1 MLNTISKKKEEIEDY
16 SVLIKSLEEYEKATL
31 MEYTD
36 EDETK
41 LIFMDSTNNE
51 IKEKVEKLKEQLNNR
66 YVDLYEWLEEEE
78 IEIEAMLEALVGFDN
93 MVATYEKLT
102 QKSDT
107 IDQDLKNIQFGQ
119 KGFTSFF
126 KNKEKAQAELEA
138 SKKKTEEDI
147 GTLHNIIKLSAF
159 NMECFL
165 EYFKNDKLSDYYKH
179 LKVFSSLQ
187 KQNDQVLNELWDTV
201 TQDKNMVENAP
212 K

>member
-16 SVLIKSLEEYEKATL
+16 SVLIKSLDEYEKATL

-51 IKEKVEKLKEQLNNR
+51 IKEKVEKLKEQLNNP

-119 KGFTSFF
+119 KGFTSF
-126 KNKEKAQAELEA
+126 LRT
-138 SKKKTEEDI
+138 KKRLKRSLRLQRKKQKKISE
-147 GTLHNIIKLSAF
+147 HCII
-159 NMECFL
+159 
-165 EYFKNDKLSDYYKH
+165 
-179 LKVFSSLQ
+179 
-187 KQNDQVLNELWDTV
+187 
-201 TQDKNMVENAP
+201 
-212 K
+212 